1 VAVVARA
8 DDAAQRLL
16 RQFGVV
22 KVPVQPE
29 SIAEGLGAI
38 VVTQSLEP
46 DVSGML
52 VREGDELIIGVNKH
66 HPLVRRR
73 FTVAH
78 ECGHLELH
86 RGRALILDTS
96 VRINFRDRVS
106 SLATDREEMEAN
118 RFAAALL
125 MPEEMVVEEAARAP
139 RDPEEL
145 VRSLARRF
153 KVSEPAMGY
162 RLINLGVLT

>member
-1 VAVVARA
+1 VARA

-16 RQFGVV
+16 RQFGIVEA
-22 KVPVQPE
+22 PVEPE

-38 VVTQSLEP
+38 VVTQPLEQ

-52 VREGDELIIGVNKH
+52 VHEGDELVIGVNKH

-96 VRINFRDRVS
+96 VRIDFRDRVS
-106 SLATDREEMEAN
+106 SQATDREEMEAN

-125 MPEEMVVEEAARAP
+125 MPEQMVVEAATAAP

-153 KVSEPAMGY
+153 KVIEAAMGY
-162 RLINLGVLT
+162 RLINLGLLT